1 MQIKEKLKK
10 EIDRMPDTLLL
21 QVQKY
26 LESLKNNNPQK
37 RKIPSLHLNGQYDN
51 MNIRQK
57 AYE

>member
-10 EIDRMPDTLLL
+10 EIDQMPEALLY

-26 LESLKNNNPQK
+26 LDTIKTIDTQK
-37 RKIPSLHLNGQYDN
+37 RKIRSLHLNGQYDN
-51 MNIRQK
+51 VNIRQK